1 MVVKKGMDTETSP
14 GGSGQ
19 LASNAAW
26 SAAEA
31 RAELVSG
38 TSVKVNWLPVTHS
51 RTLAPFS
58 GGFLCFLVKPA
69 HRYANW
75 AQTSP

>member
-1 MVVKKGMDTETSP
+1 MEVKDGVDTETSP

-19 LASNAAW
+19 LHLGLPRV
-26 SAAEA
+26 AAEA

-69 HRYANW
+69 HRYANR